1 MIDDTKL
8 SYTELADALGKPD
21 RLTVSAWQKN
31 SVRDWA
37 NESMSYRKQVY
48 AVGDGNLS
56 FKYPYKNLDS
66 VRHRLLQAGVR
77 LAGIL
82 NSIYGK

>member
-1 MIDDTKL
+1 
-8 SYTELADALGKPD
+8 
-21 RLTVSAWQKN
+21 
-31 SVRDWA
+31 
-37 NESMSYRKQVY
+37 
-48 AVGDGNLS
+48 VGDGNLS